1 MKETIAI
8 VGAGHAAGQAIV
20 SLRQYGHTGTIVLIG
35 EEPYL
40 PYQRPPLSKK
50 FLAGELELERLYVKP
65 AQFYADKGVE
75 LRLGTRVASIELA
88 ARRLRLAD
96 GGEVAW
102 DRLLLTLGSRVR
114 EMKVPGAD
122 LAGVHYL
129 RTIDDVHAIQ
139 PAFVTGS
146 KLVVVGGGYIG
157 LEVAAIARTH
167 GLDVTVV
174 EMAERVLA
182 RVVCPQVSAHYRTL
196 HEAAG
201 VRLLLNTAVGGF
213 AGKGHVNR
221 VVTGAGEIEADLVII
236 GIGVVPVTD
245 IAEAAGLVCDDGIC
259 VDAHARSSHADIF
272 AAGDCTRHPNGILG
286 RTLRLESVH
295 NALEQARTAAA
306 SLCGQDKPYDQVP
319 WFWSDQYDTKLQ
331 IAGLSGQ
338 DDEVVMRGDPAAGS
352 FSACYLREGRLQ
364 AVDAINSPRDFMQ
377 AKKLLTGL
385 PLMDL
390 ARLADPDVPLPE
402 ALAQPC

>member
-1 MKETIAI
+1 MNETIAI
-8 VGAGHAAGQAIV
+8 VGAGHAAGQAAV
-20 SLRQYGHTGTIVLIG
+20 SLRQYGHTGPIVLIG

-65 AQFYADKGVE
+65 PQFYADKDVE
-75 LRLGTRVASIELA
+75 LRLGARVASIEVG

-96 GGEVAW
+96 GGHVAW

-114 EMKVPGAD
+114 EMRVPGVD

-139 PAFVTGS
+139 PGFVAGR

-167 GLDVTVV
+167 GLEVTVV
-174 EMAERVLA
+174 EMAERLLA
-182 RVVCPQVSAHYRTL
+182 RVVCPEVSAYYQAL

-201 VRLLLNTAVGGF
+201 VRLLLNTSVDGF
-213 AGKGHVNR
+213 AGNGLVNQ
-221 VVTGAGEIEADLVII
+221 VVTGAGELEADLVII
-236 GIGVVPVTD
+236 GIGIVPVTD
-245 IAEAAGLVCDDGIC
+245 IAEAAGLACDDGIC
-259 VDAHARSSHADIF
+259 VDAHARSSQADIF
-272 AAGDCTRHPNGILG
+272 AAGDCTRHPNAILG
-286 RTLRLESVH
+286 RQLRLESVH

-306 SLCGQDKPYDQVP
+306 SLCGEDKPYDQVP

-331 IAGLSGQ
+331 IAGLSADYDQ
-338 DDEVVMRGDPAAGS
+338 VILRGDPATGS

-377 AKKLLTGL
+377 AKKLLAEL
-385 PLMDL
+385 PVMDPT
-390 ARLADPDVPLPE
+390 RLADPDVPLPE
-402 ALAQPC
+402 AVAQQT